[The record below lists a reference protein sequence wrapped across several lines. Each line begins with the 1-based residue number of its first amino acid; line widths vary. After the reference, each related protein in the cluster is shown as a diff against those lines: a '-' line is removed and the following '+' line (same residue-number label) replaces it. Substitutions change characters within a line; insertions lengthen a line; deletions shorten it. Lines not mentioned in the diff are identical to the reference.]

1 MPHLPTWLAKTLLTP
16 RTHTSRTAGEI
27 YGSIV
32 ASARQKTFY
41 AAWGIPDT
49 REGRFEM
56 LALHMALVMRRL
68 GRAEPSGATL
78 SRALAEAFITDM
90 DDNMREI
97 GIGDLAV
104 PRKIKKAGAALF
116 DRHRDYGAALEVRD
130 TGALT
135 AALTTA
141 LPVNDTMPPSGKL
154 LDSSALCAYTERLWG
169 ALQVVSDADC
179 LAGRLPLPFPPDN
192 SPPDTSMMS

>member
-1 MPHLPTWLAKTLLTP
+1 MPHLPAWLAKTFLSP
-16 RTHTSRTAGEI
+16 RTHSSRTAGEI

-68 GRAEPSGATL
+68 GRAEPGGATL
-78 SRALAEAFITDM
+78 SRALGEAFITDM

-116 DRHRDYGAALEVRD
+116 DRHRDYGTALEARD
-130 TGALT
+130 TTSLT
-135 AALTTA
+135 AALATA
-141 LPVNDTMPPSGKL
+141 LSVGGTPPNGTP

-169 ALQVVSDADC
+169 ALRVVSDADC
-179 LAGRLPLPFPPDN
+179 LAGRLPLPFPPDT
-192 SPPDTSMMS
+192 SPPDTSITS

>member
-1 MPHLPTWLAKTLLTP
+1 MSHLPAWIAKSWFSQ
-16 RTHTSRTAGEI
+16 RSHTSRTASEI

-41 AAWGIPDT
+41 AAWAIPDT

-56 LALHMALVMRRL
+56 IALHLALVMRRL
-68 GRAEPSGATL
+68 GRAEPGGEIL
-78 SRALAEAFITDM
+78 SRALGEAFIADM

-116 DRHRDYGAALEVRD
+116 DRHRDYGAALDACD
-130 TGALT
+130 TRALT
-135 AALTTA
+135 IALQAALIGGEAATS
-141 LPVNDTMPPSGKL
+141 NGKP
-154 LDSSALCAYTERLWG
+154 LDLNAISAYTERMWG
-169 ALQVVSDADC
+169 ALQVVSDLDC
-179 LAGRLPLPFPPDN
+179 LAGRLPLPFPA
-192 SPPDTSMMS
+192 DTSMMS

>member
-1 MPHLPTWLAKTLLTP
+1 MPHLPAWLVKSWLT
-16 RTHTSRTAGEI
+16 RRAHTSRTAGEI

-41 AAWGIPDT
+41 AAWAIPDT

-56 LALHMALVMRRL
+56 LALHVALVMRRL
-68 GRAEPSGATL
+68 GRAQPGGNAL
-78 SRALAEAFITDM
+78 SRAVGEAFISDM

-116 DRHRDYGAALEVRD
+116 DRHRDYGGALEVRD
-130 TGALT
+130 THALQ
-135 AALTTA
+135 AAL
-141 LPVNDTMPPSGKL
+141 
-154 LDSSALCAYTERLWG
+154 SSALAVSDAPTGSGKPLDSNAICAYTERMWG

-179 LAGRLPLPFPPDN
+179 LAGRLPLPFPTDA
-192 SPPDTSMMS
+192 SLQTQAS

>member
-1 MPHLPTWLAKTLLTP
+1 
-16 RTHTSRTAGEI
+16 
-27 YGSIV
+27 
-32 ASARQKTFY
+32 
-41 AAWGIPDT
+41 
-49 REGRFEM
+49 
-56 LALHMALVMRRL
+56 
-68 GRAEPSGATL
+68 
-78 SRALAEAFITDM
+78 M